1 MDRRHIRRQGIIQEL
16 FAYTFDTE
24 MNETTYHDT
33 TKAILAR
40 VSDIDPWIARYA
52 QKYTVEDIAKV
63 DLAILRLATFELMYD
78 ETRETPPKV
87 IINEAVELAKD
98 LGGDKSPA
106 FINAVLGKIYEET
119 LGDTA
124 ENNELEVEPIT
135 NEHTN

>member
-16 FAYTFDTE
+16 FAHTFDTE
-24 MNETTYHDT
+24 LNETTYHDT

-40 VSDIDPWIARYA
+40 VGDIDPWIARYA

-63 DLAILRLATFELMYD
+63 DLAILRLATYELMYD

-87 IINEAVELAKD
+87 IINEAVELAKE

-106 FINAVLGKIYEET
+106 FINAVLGKIYEES
-119 LGDTA
+119 LEDQA
-124 ENNELEVEPIT
+124 ENKELEVEPIT
-135 NEHTN
+135 NEHTD

>member
-24 MNETTYHDT
+24 LNETTYHDT

-40 VSDIDPWIARYA
+40 VGDIDPWIARYA

-63 DLAILRLATFELMYD
+63 DLAILRLATYELMYD

-87 IINEAVELAKD
+87 IINEAVELAKE

-124 ENNELEVEPIT
+124 ENNELEVEPTT
-135 NEHTN
+135 NEHTD